1 MTDNPKN
8 APPPEV
14 AAAAAIVDRWLKDQ
28 PPIVGGVQQ
37 PPARKLSDAE
47 KLDRA
52 RSVDQSKMPEWKDPR
67 T

>member
-1 MTDNPKN
+1 MSDHPK

-28 PPIVGGVQQ
+28 PPIVGGVRQ

-52 RSVDQSKMPEWKDPR
+52 RSADQSKMPEWKDPR
-67 T
+67 I